1 LGAGGA
7 ATAAQ
12 QTYAARSVMVAP
24 ALGLASPILA
34 GGQKNSMSNI
44 AQSIMQRTFG
54 NQQITNKQFNA
65 AISQGGSLAVNLQY
79 FGQSTWMESA
89 NYSGVPELLTGQVA
103 AENKGMSATQYS
115 TLMQQASGG
124 NKSAI
129 NQLAKTTGMGSSM
142 FENQRNLNSPSLQDR
157 MIFLIVLLPRSITLL
172 KL

>member
-1 LGAGGA
+1 
-7 ATAAQ
+7 
-12 QTYAARSVMVAP
+12 
-24 ALGLASPILA
+24 
-34 GGQKNSMSNI
+34 MSNI

-79 FGQSTWMESA
+79 FGQALGW
-89 NYSGVPELLTGQVA
+89 NQQLSGVPELLTGQVA

-129 NQLAKTTGMGSSM
+129 NQLAKTTGM
-142 FENQRNLNSPSLQDR
+142 EVPCLRINVILIPPSLQDR